1 MTNRTSPPNI
11 LKKRR
16 DWRARSK
23 QPRTPVRF
31 DAPKIDHPRA
41 CGAGRRRSPLPWHT
55 FTALIW
61 RMGTKTTFICDCC
74 LRETDNNLGWARIH
88 INGASGDKQLMPDQ
102 NRDLCEVWW
111 SPIQTLM
118 NKVHDDARARRNSS
132 DNA

>member
-1 MTNRTSPPNI
+1 MPAEP
-11 LKKRR
+11 L
-16 DWRARSK
+16 
-23 QPRTPVRF
+23 
-31 DAPKIDHPRA
+31 
-41 CGAGRRRSPLPWHT
+41 PLPWHT

-88 INGASGDKQLMPDQ
+88 INGASGDKQLMPDE
-102 NRDLCEVWW
+102 NRDLCEICW
-111 SPIQTLM
+111 SPLQTLM

>member
-1 MTNRTSPPNI
+1 MPPKVV
-11 LKKRR
+11 LE
-16 DWRARSK
+16 
-23 QPRTPVRF
+23 
-31 DAPKIDHPRA
+31 
-41 CGAGRRRSPLPWHT
+41 CGAGRSRSPLPWHT

-88 INGASGDKQLMPDQ
+88 INGASGDKQLMPDE
-102 NRDLCEVWW
+102 NRELCEICW
-111 SPIQTLM
+111 SPLQTLM